1 MRIALPGFS
10 YTACRALACNL
21 QSFMI
26 KILITGA
33 TGGLGQMAV
42 DYALKKEAKV
52 SAIGRNG
59 HVLERLAAKGA
70 STYLA
75 DLLSLPDEFLL
86 RQLHGQDAVWHCA
99 GLVAPWGHRDDF
111 LEANVRLATRM
122 FAAAARV
129 GVPVFVHVSSPSLYF
144 DFKSRYDVPESF
156 QPARYASL
164 YAQTKA
170 QGERE
175 LLALAKDNPH
185 TRLVILRP
193 RALYG
198 LYDKVVLP
206 RIARM
211 VKERNGR
218 LVLPQGGNVTL
229 DLCDQENAAHALWLA
244 THSAVPSGEIFN
256 ITDNSPVLV
265 KDLVADIAEHLGLAL
280 KVTSLPYPVMHVGA
294 VLAER
299 LADWRGTEPA
309 VTTHGLGSIAFDMT
323 LSICNAQALLG
334 FEPVISTQE
343 GLARALK
350 ALKA

>member
-1 MRIALPGFS
+1 
-10 YTACRALACNL
+10 
-21 QSFMI
+21 MI

-42 DYALKKEAKV
+42 DYALQKEAKV

-59 HVLERLAAKGA
+59 HALERLAAKGA

-111 LEANVRLATRM
+111 LEANVRMATRLY
-122 FAAAARV
+122 AAAARV

-144 DFKSRYDVPESF
+144 DFQPHHDVPESF

-170 QGERE
+170 QAEQE
-175 LLALAKDNPH
+175 LLALAKSHPH

-198 LYDKVVLP
+198 RYDQVVLP
-206 RIARM
+206 RIVDQIKAR
-211 VKERNGR
+211 RGR
-218 LVLPQGGNVTL
+218 LVLPHGGEVL
-229 DLCDQENAAHALWLA
+229 IDLCDQENAAHAMWLA
-244 THSAVPSGEIFN
+244 THTEVPSGEIFN
-256 ITDNSPVLV
+256 ITDDSPIVV
-265 KDLVADIAEHLGLAL
+265 RDLVEQIAGHLGVPLT
-280 KVTSLPYPVMHVGA
+280 VRSLPYPLMHLCA
-294 VLAER
+294 VLSER
-299 LADWRGTEPA
+299 LAGWRGTEPA
-309 VTTHGLGSIAFDMT
+309 VTTHSLGAIAFDMT
-323 LSICNAQALLG
+323 LSLRNAQDLLG
-334 FEPVISTQE
+334 YAPVIGVNE
-343 GLARALK
+343 GLERALK
-350 ALKA
+350 ALKS